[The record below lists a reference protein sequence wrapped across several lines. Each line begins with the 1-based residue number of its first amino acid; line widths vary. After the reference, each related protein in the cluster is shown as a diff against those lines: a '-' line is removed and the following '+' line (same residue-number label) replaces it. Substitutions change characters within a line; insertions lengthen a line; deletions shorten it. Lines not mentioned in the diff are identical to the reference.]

1 MNPDIIQFQ
10 CSACQSVLTVP
21 AHLAGVSGPCPTCG
35 QTVTSP
41 AAMPSFGGQG
51 FGAPSYSNTQ
61 APVQQPQPTYE
72 APALNTMPA
81 QPMPGSVMGTIQPT
95 MNSGLL
101 GGGATFPNAPQ
112 QPQPAPSW
120 QTPGLGQTMMAV
132 NQPAQSGFT
141 PPPLAQP
148 SLSGSLLPPQR
159 NEGQFPMS
167 GGLPQASG
175 NPMAWGSGL
184 NPAAPPAALQEPLGM
199 PQRNSGQSSLIPGS
213 SLPAMGG
220 FGDRQEPSSLLSQA
234 IPSAP
239 LTPSKSDSFGGA
251 PPPLPFQQPANS
263 GVRARSLKK
272 PKRSANVAMIGLA
285 VLLLVAVVAAAGWLF
300 REPILQLAER
310 FMPKSAHAELAT
322 LPDGQKPAAP
332 VIDIVPSDPK
342 MAESAPVET
351 TASFDPSEVAPASL
365 KATPAT
371 TEEIAKATVP
381 TSETGTPETT
391 TASALPVATKGSSL
405 MEAPTV
411 SNNNGTKQ
419 ATLDGSALT
428 ASDRGEIILD
438 VPPEAKPAADALQK
452 FLAATTLEERLKY
465 TLAVDSMKPLMEEY
479 YSKEPSRPIPV
490 DAIGLVRLDPKPQL
504 GGGAHA
510 VFGVESKTWKFAI
523 PVMLEE
529 RDGSFKVDWLSFVEF
544 KDRRLEN
551 YLTNFQEGQALFHV
565 SMTRTHYF
573 EDKVPNSGNKE
584 AFRINPAPPNPF
596 SATVFVDK
604 DSALSR
610 DLRDKIPWG
619 AQVFAIVGLE
629 WMKLGNQA
637 WVQMSAVPQ
646 LNWYSVPNAPKA
658 VKASSSILKSESTEV
673 PTETQK
679 AVPIGR

>member
-21 AHLAGVSGPCPTCG
+21 VHLAGVSGPCPTCG

-41 AAMPSFGGQG
+41 AATPSLSGQG
-51 FGAPSYSNTQ
+51 FGAAPSYGNIPQPQEKPPAYTM
-61 APVQQPQPTYE
+61 PVQPMAASMQPQSQ
-72 APALNTMPA
+72 A
-81 QPMPGSVMGTIQPT
+81 GMGT
-95 MNSGLL
+95 GLL
-101 GGGATFPNAPQ
+101 GGSSFPSAPP
-112 QPQPAPSW
+112 QPQAAPNW
-120 QTPGLGQTMMAV
+120 QAPGLGQTMMTGNLPVQSVLSPPPPVQPSFSGTLLPQQRTEGQPTFAGSPT
-132 NQPAQSGFT
+132 QPA
-141 PPPLAQP
+141 A
-148 SLSGSLLPPQR
+148 
-159 NEGQFPMS
+159 
-167 GGLPQASG
+167 
-175 NPMAWGSGL
+175 NPIAWGSGL
-184 NPAAPPAALQEPLGM
+184 NQAPQAAGFPAESLQL
-199 PQRNSGQSSLIPGS
+199 PQRQPGHGSLIPGAS
-213 SLPAMGG
+213 APAMGG
-220 FGDRQEPSSLLSQA
+220 FADRSEPSSLLSQA

-239 LTPSKSDSFGGA
+239 LTPSNADSFQGT

-263 GVRARSLKK
+263 GVRSRSLKK

-285 VLLLVAVVAAAGWLF
+285 VLLLGAVVAAAGWLF
-300 REPILQLAER
+300 RAPIVQLAER
-310 FMPKSAHAELAT
+310 FMPKSASTDPAV
-322 LPDGQKPAAP
+322 LPEGQAPAAP
-332 VIDIVPSDPK
+332 VIDITPSDPK
-342 MAESAPVET
+342 MAESAPVSPTE
-351 TASFDPSEVAPASL
+351 AFDPTEAAPAPL
-365 KATPAT
+365 KATPAS
-371 TEEIAKATVP
+371 TEEIANAATP
-381 TSETGTPETT
+381 KSETGTPEMTE
-391 TASALPVATKGSSL
+391 ASALPVATKGNSL
-405 MEAPTV
+405 MEAPTAP
-411 SNNNGTKQ
+411 SSSPIKQ
-419 ATLDGSALT
+419 ATLDGSSMT
-428 ASDRGEIILD
+428 ASERGEIILD
-438 VPPEAKPAADALQK
+438 VPPEAKPAAEALQK
-452 FLAATTLEERLKY
+452 FLAASTLEERLKY

-573 EDKVPNSGNKE
+573 EDKVPNSSNKE

-646 LNWYSVPNAPKA
+646 LNWYSVPSAPKA
-658 VKASSSILKSESTEV
+658 VKASSSSLRNDPTEV

-679 AVPIGR
+679 AVPVGR